1 MTAPA
6 LLALAG
12 LSWPE
17 LSLIFFLGLF
27 IAIVVRLVLSRS
39 QRWQRD
45 ARMPLDD
52 NTPVDDRTRR
62 TAADRG
68 QDGANHHA

>member
-1 MTAPA
+1 MSVLA

-27 IAIVVRLVLSRS
+27 VAIVVRLVLSRS

-62 TAADRG
+62 AEAGRG
-68 QDGANHHA
+68 QDGANPHA

>member
-1 MTAPA
+1 MSAPA
-6 LLALAG
+6 VLGLTG

-52 NTPVDDRTRR
+52 NIPVDDRTRR
-62 TAADRG
+62 ASADRG
-68 QDGANHHA
+68 QDGANPHA